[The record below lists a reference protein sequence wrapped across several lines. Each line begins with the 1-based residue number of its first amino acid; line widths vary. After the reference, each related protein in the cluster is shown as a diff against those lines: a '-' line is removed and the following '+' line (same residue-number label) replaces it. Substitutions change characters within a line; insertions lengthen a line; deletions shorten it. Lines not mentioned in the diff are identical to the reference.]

1 MSQSVN
7 RIHPAQRIFSA
18 EHPLVV
24 CLSLEFVEGD
34 SERLAVAMTA
44 PDAFLV
50 DHETGEMHS
59 GLATLLLDTV
69 MGGLVLGAIEVMQ
82 PIATTGLTTQHLRR
96 PRRGEKLLCKAHCE
110 GIHSDMAHISG
121 QVLSAD
127 TGEVLSTAIGLFM
140 IGTRS
145 KPLGMRV

>member
-7 RIHPAQRIFSA
+7 RIHPAQRFFSA
-18 EHPLVV
+18 AHPLVV
-24 CLSLEFVEGD
+24 CLSLRFLEGD
-34 SERLAVAMTA
+34 HEKLSVAVTA

-50 DHETGEMHS
+50 DDQSGEMHS
-59 GLATLLLDTV
+59 GLSTLLLDTV
-69 MGGLVLGAIEVMQ
+69 MGGLVLGAIEVLQ

-96 PRRGEKLLCKAHCE
+96 PRRGEELLCKAHCE
-110 GIHSDMAHISG
+110 GIHSDMAHITG
-121 QVLSAD
+121 QVIAAD
-127 TGEVLSTAIGLFM
+127 TGEVLSTATGLFM